1 MTFLEQKLLDLFR
14 ACPDEKKFGVLETAR
29 ILSDLPDSECDPA
42 SLTYGLIA
50 SLYDSLS
57 DEYKARLIRY
67 ASELT
72 AISNLPP
79 SASDPAS
86 APDPDPD
93 PDSVQTST
101 RPVNHTEC
109 IRSKDKYMNTELVR
123 TAQKAVIPVR
133 YQMTSQ
139 DLDTLYDIILSDSR
153 HDPFN
158 ALCFAFDYGFVKGNR
173 ATRRG
178 KVKAL

>member
-29 ILSDLPDSECDPA
+29 ILSDLPDTDCDPV
-42 SLTYGLIA
+42 SLTFGLIE

-93 PDSVQTST
+93 SVQTST
-101 RPVNHTEC
+101 PDPDT
-109 IRSKDKYMNTELVR
+109 VR
-123 TAQKAVIPVR
+123 AGQRMEQTAQKAEIPVR
-133 YQMTSQ
+133 YQMVSLELCYLH
-139 DLDTLYDIILSDSR
+139 DLTIRDGNE
-153 HDPFN
+153 FN
-158 ALCFAFDYGFVKGNR
+158 ALCLAFDYGFVKGNR

>member
-14 ACPDEKKFGVLETAR
+14 AC
-29 ILSDLPDSECDPA
+29 
-42 SLTYGLIA
+42 
-50 SLYDSLS
+50 S
-57 DEYKARLIRY
+57 DEQKFKIL
-67 ASELT
+67 EL
-72 AISNLPP
+72 ADIIHKYPDP
-79 SASDPAS
+79 DPVPSDPAS
-86 APDPDPD
+86 APDPD

-139 DLDTLYDIILSDSR
+139 DLDTLYDIILSDGR

>member
-14 ACPDEKKFGVLETAR
+14 AC
-29 ILSDLPDSECDPA
+29 
-42 SLTYGLIA
+42 
-50 SLYDSLS
+50 S
-57 DEYKARLIRY
+57 DEQKFKIL
-67 ASELT
+67 EL
-72 AISNLPP
+72 ADIIHKYPDP
-79 SASDPAS
+79 DPIPSDPAS
-86 APDPDPD
+86 APAPD

-101 RPVNHTEC
+101 R
-109 IRSKDKYMNTELVR
+109 RKDDYRNAELVR
-123 TAQKAVIPVR
+123 TAQKAVIPNN
-133 YQMTSQ
+133 YQMTSK
-139 DLDTLYDIILSDSR
+139 DIEILYDIIRSDSI

>member
-42 SLTYGLIA
+42 SLTNGLIA

-93 PDSVQTST
+93 SVQTST
-101 RPVNHTEC
+101 R
-109 IRSKDKYMNTELVR
+109 RKDDYRNTELVR
-123 TAQKAVIPVR
+123 TAQKAVIPEN
-133 YQMTSQ
+133 YQMTSK
-139 DLDTLYDIILSDSR
+139 DIEILYDIVRSDGR
-153 HDPFN
+153 LDPFN